1 MYKKE
6 INPVFYSRNSRRRL
20 SSKQKKLIEIN
31 LKKYLFRGLKKK
43 SHKVFLEI
51 GFGHGENLINLA
63 KKNKNN
69 LILGCEIYKPAIAKI
84 IEKIEKKNLKNIL
97 IFTEDIFLLF
107 KKIKKNSI
115 EEFFLLFPDPWPKKK
130 HHKRRLISKAL
141 IKNFEYI
148 LAPKGQIYLSTDS
161 SEYLKIIF
169 ENFFC
174 NNNFIW
180 INKKPGECFIRPKV
194 LTRTKYENKADLNL
208 NKKYFLK
215 FKKKS

>member
-1 MYKKE
+1 MVKKIE
-6 INPVFYSRNSRRRL
+6 AGNLENIYIYPKNIFTLFNRL
-20 SSKQKKLIEIN
+20 EKDS
-31 LKKYLFRGLKKK
+31 
-43 SHKVFLEI
+43 
-51 GFGHGENLINLA
+51 
-63 KKNKNN
+63 
-69 LILGCEIYKPAIAKI
+69 
-84 IEKIEKKNLKNIL
+84 IEKIFIL
-97 IFTEDIFLLF
+97 Y
-107 KKIKKNSI
+107 
-115 EEFFLLFPDPWPKKK
+115 PDPWPKKK

-180 INKKPGECFIRPKV
+180 INKKPGECFIRPKI

>member
-43 SHKVFLEI
+43 LYKVFLEI
-51 GFGHGENLINLA
+51 GFGQGENLINLA

-97 IFTEDIFLLF
+97 IFTEDIFLLLAG
-107 KKIKKNSI
+107 KKILDIYNYSQKKLDFLFYFYKKN
-115 EEFFLLFPDPWPKKK
+115 
-130 HHKRRLISKAL
+130 
-141 IKNFEYI
+141 
-148 LAPKGQIYLSTDS
+148 
-161 SEYLKIIF
+161 
-169 ENFFC
+169 
-174 NNNFIW
+174 
-180 INKKPGECFIRPKV
+180 
-194 LTRTKYENKADLNL
+194 
-208 NKKYFLK
+208 
-215 FKKKS
+215 

>member
-84 IEKIEKKNLKNIL
+84 IEKIEEKNLKNIL

-115 EEFFLLFPDPWPKKK
+115 EEIFLLFPDPWPKK
-130 HHKRRLISKAL
+130 
-141 IKNFEYI
+141 N
-148 LAPKGQIYLSTDS
+148 
-161 SEYLKIIF
+161 IIR
-169 ENFFC
+169 E
-174 NNNFIW
+174 
-180 INKKPGECFIRPKV
+180 
-194 LTRTKYENKADLNL
+194 D
-208 NKKYFLK
+208 
-215 FKKKS
+215 